1 MKIHLQEVAQVEDY
15 LKDKKLKVIVSP
27 VLAAR
32 LCNLGHPILKIKKK
46 RTTVENKNLNE
57 TVFLFEETK
66 KFLDDFY
73 KLLKEL

>member
-1 MKIHLQEVAQVEDY
+1 MDDY

-46 RTTVENKNLNE
+46 RTATEHKNLNE

-66 KFLDDFY
+66 EFLDDFY
-73 KLLKEL
+73 KLIKEL

>member
-1 MKIHLQEVAQVEDY
+1 MEDY

-46 RTTVENKNLNE
+46 RTATGDKNSNE

-73 KLLKEL
+73 KLIKEL